1 MIGRRHRR
9 PRVGVTSSRGKA
21 VVMWAFYWLALT
33 LAGVRPIR
41 LLAPPA
47 GEVSRLPELDGLVI
61 GGGDDIG
68 AGLYDGEP
76 SLDIRIDPARDALEL
91 ALLEKA
97 EARALPVLGVCRGAQ
112 MMNVF
117 HGGTLHQDLSQAGER
132 AVPPMWS
139 PLPRKRVGIDPQSRL
154 AAITGRTGM
163 VVNSLHHQAIKAPG
177 RGLTVSARDGFRV
190 VQAIEARAGPFR
202 VGVQWHPEFLI
213 FQKAQR
219 RLFGAFVAALRD
231 TPEGG

>member
-1 MIGRRHRR
+1 MMGGRR
-9 PRVGVTSSRGKA
+9 PTIGVTSSRGRA
-21 VVMWAFYWLALT
+21 VVMWGFYWLALT

-47 GEVSRLPELDGLVI
+47 GEAAHLPELDGLVV

-76 SLDIRIDPARDALEL
+76 GLDVRIDPARDALEL
-91 ALLEKA
+91 ALLEQA
-97 EARALPVLGVCRGAQ
+97 EKRRLPVLGVCRGAQ

-117 HGGTLHQDLSQAGER
+117 RGGTLHQDLSEAGHR

-139 PLPRKRVGIDPQSRL
+139 PLPRKRVSADPDSRL
-154 AAITGRTGM
+154 AAITGRAAMT
-163 VVNSLHHQAIKAPG
+163 VNSLHHQAIKTPG
-177 RGLTVSARDGFRV
+177 DNLTVSAHDSFGV
-190 VQAIEARAGPFR
+190 VQAIEDRSRPFH

-219 RLFGAFVAALRD
+219 RLFAAFVRAVRQTGSAA
-231 TPEGG
+231 